1 MDVTRIP
8 TRPGEREAV
17 FAAITGLGARD
28 LTLPAGASLT
38 PPVPVGEHWVT
49 APGAS
54 LENGV
59 LMYVHGGGFT
69 HRNPPL
75 MNFLGWLTAA
85 IMTALNTF
93 DNPNAIKP
101 VPDHPRGT
109 IRQIPPAA
117 CR

>member
-75 MNFLGWLTAA
+75 MNLLAERASRATGRP
-85 IMTALNTF
+85 ALVMHY
-93 DNPNAIKP
+93 PLA
-101 VPDHPRGT
+101 
-109 IRQIPPAA
+109 PAE
-117 CR
+117 